1 MALTDE
7 QKKAV
12 EGKELNKLLIA
23 GPGTGKS
30 ETIIG
35 FIEYANKVLGYSP
48 SSIFILTF
56 TRSATADIR
65 KKINAKYKSV
75 DTRPIV
81 STLHGFALR
90 QVMKNSSI
98 VKSLPMN
105 FVIADD
111 FDERYIIQEDIKR
124 YLSIKRIDDVKDLF
138 NKLAANWE
146 TLNADRSGWETSFTN
161 PEFIGLWQMHREIY
175 GYALRSELVYQ
186 LKNILVQEEN
196 PRLDGPMNV
205 LIVDE
210 YQDLNRCDIF
220 VIKELSKREV
230 KLFCAGD
237 DDQSIYGFRYA
248 YPEGIRRF
256 KDDILDSEQY
266 LFTKCF
272 RCGSSILDFA
282 LKIIRQ
288 DPDRIPKRIESVTGE
303 IGSSTVIRFENQDVE
318 AAKIAEICKNLHESG
333 IKLSEIIILLRSDR
347 YAIFSTPIISELRRL
362 GLSVV
367 FKKDFFEI
375 FESNRGRKFVSIVK
389 LVLNINNGLALR
401 MFIQESKGIGSKT
414 IDNIFEVARTEKKR
428 FSQIIYEYLN
438 SKRSDISLT
447 KDVVDSLNAIRTPAF
462 ITEMSS
468 KTLTETFEA
477 LFSFVPELKTE
488 DKEIIMELLEKE
500 QIESLEEFST
510 LVSDTIGP
518 EENDYTGIEAIRIMT
533 MHQAKGLSADAVFVV
548 GVEEEYL
555 PGRGNP
561 EEERRLLYVSVTR
574 ARKHLFI
581 TYCNNRTGRQ
591 SHSGNLQSPT
601 SRRNLSRFIKDI
613 PNLII
618 INGNEFHLPIAS
630 T

>member
-7 QKKAV
+7 QKQAV
-12 EGKELNKLLIA
+12 EGKELNKLLVA

-30 ETIIG
+30 ETIIS
-35 FIEYANKVLGYSP
+35 FIEYANTVLGVLSNNIY
-48 SSIFILTF
+48 ILTF

-65 KKINAKYKSV
+65 KKVNAKYTTPES
-75 DTRPIV
+75 RPIV

-98 VKSLPMN
+98 VKSLPKD

-111 FDERYIIQEDIKR
+111 FDERFIIQEDIKR
-124 YLSIKRIDDVKDLF
+124 YLDIKRIEDVRDLF

-146 TLNADRSGWETSFTN
+146 TLNADRSGWETAFSN

-186 LKNILVQEEN
+186 LKNILVQEDN
-196 PRLDGPMNV
+196 PRLDGPMSI

-220 VIKELSKREV
+220 VVKELAKRKV

-256 KDDILDSEQY
+256 KDDIANSEQY

-272 RCGSSILDFA
+272 RCDGNILDFA

-288 DPDRIPKRIESVTGE
+288 DPDRIPKRIESVTGGA
-303 IGSSTVIRFENQDVE
+303 GSASVMHFDNQEFEAV
-318 AAKIAEICKNLHESG
+318 KIAEICKTLQG
-333 IKLSEIIILLRSDR
+333 TGTRLSEIIILLRSDR
-347 YAIFSTPIISELRRL
+347 YAIFSTPIIAELSKQEL
-362 GLSVV
+362 PVV

-375 FESNRGRKFVSIVK
+375 FESTRGRKFDSVIK
-389 LVLNINNGLALR
+389 LVLNKNNSLALR
-401 MFIQESKGIGSKT
+401 MFIQESKGIGPKT
-414 IDNIFEVARTEKKR
+414 IDAIFAAARAEKKR
-428 FSQIIYEYLN
+428 FSQIIDEYLN
-438 SKRSDISLT
+438 AIRSDISLT
-447 KDVVDSLNAIRTPAF
+447 KDVADSLNALRAPAF
-462 ITEMSS
+462 ISDIAS
-468 KTLTETFEA
+468 KTIFEA
-477 LFSFVPELKTE
+477 FEILFTMVSELKTE
-488 DKEIIMELLEKE
+488 DKVIIMDLLEKE
-500 QIESLEEFST
+500 QISSLGDFST

-574 ARKHLFI
+574 ARKYLFI
-581 TYCNNRTGRQ
+581 TFCSNRIGRQ

-601 SRRNLSRFIKDI
+601 TRRNLSRFIKDI
-613 PNLII
+613 PSLAIS
-618 INGNEFHLPIAS
+618 NGKDFQLTTGS
-630 T
+630 S

>member
-12 EGKELNKLLIA
+12 EGKELNKLLVA

-65 KKINAKYKSV
+65 KKVNAKYKSV

-266 LFTKCF
+266 L
-272 RCGSSILDFA
+272 
-282 LKIIRQ
+282 LKLE
-288 DPDRIPKRIESVTGE
+288 IPL
-303 IGSSTVIRFENQDVE
+303 Q
-318 AAKIAEICKNLHESG
+318 ICSYV
-333 IKLSEIIILLRSDR
+333 LL
-347 YAIFSTPIISELRRL
+347 
-362 GLSVV
+362 
-367 FKKDFFEI
+367 FK
-375 FESNRGRKFVSIVK
+375 
-389 LVLNINNGLALR
+389 
-401 MFIQESKGIGSKT
+401 
-414 IDNIFEVARTEKKR
+414 
-428 FSQIIYEYLN
+428 YLF
-438 SKRSDISLT
+438 KRS
-447 KDVVDSLNAIRTPAF
+447 
-462 ITEMSS
+462 
-468 KTLTETFEA
+468 
-477 LFSFVPELKTE
+477 
-488 DKEIIMELLEKE
+488 
-500 QIESLEEFST
+500 
-510 LVSDTIGP
+510 
-518 EENDYTGIEAIRIMT
+518 
-533 MHQAKGLSADAVFVV
+533 
-548 GVEEEYL
+548 
-555 PGRGNP
+555 
-561 EEERRLLYVSVTR
+561 
-574 ARKHLFI
+574 
-581 TYCNNRTGRQ
+581 
-591 SHSGNLQSPT
+591 
-601 SRRNLSRFIKDI
+601 
-613 PNLII
+613 
-618 INGNEFHLPIAS
+618 
-630 T
+630 